1 LTARGRAGP
10 TSADARRNR
19 GHPSRRRVPTWRPSR
34 CLRQRDQSGNLP
46 AVDGRGR
53 AFAAYPDRRALQR
66 ENIGPRDRR
75 RASRV
80 RDGLGRNVRRRV
92 LAFNEGWMAAVLPY
106 LCDGGVCGAFIDWRG
121 YPTVFAAASKLRL
134 IPLNLIVW
142 AKRRSCSRVAE
153 SAVMLFQVNVVS
165 LAKIAK
171 AVGFCGRDNVDACPR
186 RQSLGKRKR
195 RSRRSYS

>member
-1 LTARGRAGP
+1 
-10 TSADARRNR
+10 
-19 GHPSRRRVPTWRPSR
+19 
-34 CLRQRDQSGNLP
+34 
-46 AVDGRGR
+46 
-53 AFAAYPDRRALQR
+53 
-66 ENIGPRDRR
+66 
-75 RASRV
+75 
-80 RDGLGRNVRRRV
+80 
-92 LAFNEGWMAAVLPY
+92 MAAVLPY

-171 AVGFCGRDNVDACPR
+171 AVGFCGRDNVDAFPR
-186 RQSLGKRKR
+186 RCKASGSGSAVRDARIRKR
-195 RSRRSYS
+195 